1 MAPYKL
7 HGKKGPLV
15 LRKSRKLVGLK
26 LNNEEAKDEF
36 IKEEVREHLG
46 GFRVVRLDA
55 ENSGLDEKLDE
66 VRQRGDVEVGTHI
79 YYAEGSDRP
88 LVPTGEIAIAFS
100 EGTSEEEQQ
109 LVLDEFHLQ
118 LKERRSPLFV
128 IAEVT
133 AQSPNPVRAAVAMQ
147 SSSLVQLAEPDMD
160 SILDDYGV
168 APADALLDHQWSL
181 DNRGRL
187 PDSNYRLR
195 FGADAKIVDAWNK
208 LGNLGSSN
216 VTVALI
222 DGGFDL
228 SHPDLKDKVTRPYDF
243 IRNTSRLPQGQ
254 GVDTHGTPCATV
266 ALAAGNR
273 RGMVGAAPRARFM
286 PLDGKTFS
294 DRITEQEFDYCIR
307 HGVDI
312 ISCSWGS
319 IDPAHRLSYR
329 KEQAI
334 ARAAREGRNGK
345 GCIILFAAGNEGVN
359 RINHYATHGDVI
371 AVGASTS
378 QDQHAPYSNTG
389 RELTLCAP
397 SSGDWPIIAGR
408 AWWDQG
414 DTRYS
419 GQRRY
424 WVDGV
429 SRGQHYKHFGGTSS
443 ATPLVAGV
451 CALMLSANPDLSAK
465 EVREILI
472 DTADRIGSSWE
483 YRGGHSDKYGY
494 GRVNALRAVEEALR
508 RKTTA
513 PPPPVSGGSGGTF
526 EVSVN
531 DNVTLGWGVQIGAYS
546 SYSQVMLLVSQLERR
561 YGQPVHVQSV
571 QSGSRTIYRVIVG
584 SFPTPDAGRSL
595 QQQLRQEGYPGA
607 FLKNLRDV

>member
-7 HGKKGPLV
+7 HSKKGPLV

-26 LNNEEAKDEF
+26 LKNEEAKDEF
-36 IKEEVREHLG
+36 IKEEVREQLG
-46 GFRVVRLDA
+46 GFRVVRLNADTR
-55 ENSGLDEKLDE
+55 ELDEKLDE

-109 LVLDEFHLQ
+109 LVLDEFSLH

-128 IAEVT
+128 IAEVS

-147 SSSLVQLAEPDMD
+147 ASSLVQLAEPDMD

-168 APADALLDHQWSL
+168 APTDVLLDHQWSF

-187 PDSNYRLR
+187 PDTSHRLR

-208 LGNLGSSN
+208 LGNVGSAE

-222 DGGFDL
+222 DSGFDL
-228 SHPDLKDKVTRPYDF
+228 NHPDLAGKVTRPYDF
-243 IRNTSRLPQGQ
+243 INHTNRLPQGQ

-266 ALAAGNR
+266 ALAAGSR
-273 RGMVGAAPRARFM
+273 KGMVGAAPRARFM

-294 DRITEQEFDYCIR
+294 DRITEQQFDYCIR
-307 HGVDI
+307 HGVDV

-345 GCIILFAAGNEGVN
+345 GCVILFAAGNEGVN
-359 RINHYATHGDVI
+359 RINHYGAHPDVI

-378 QDQHAPYSNTG
+378 QDRHAYYSNTG

-397 SSGDWPIIAGR
+397 SSGDWPVIAGR
-408 AWWDQG
+408 AWWDEG

-443 ATPLVAGV
+443 ATPLVAGI
-451 CALMLSANPDLSAK
+451 CALMLSANPDLTAD
-465 EVREILI
+465 EVAEILT
-472 DTADRIGSSWE
+472 DTADRIGNSWE